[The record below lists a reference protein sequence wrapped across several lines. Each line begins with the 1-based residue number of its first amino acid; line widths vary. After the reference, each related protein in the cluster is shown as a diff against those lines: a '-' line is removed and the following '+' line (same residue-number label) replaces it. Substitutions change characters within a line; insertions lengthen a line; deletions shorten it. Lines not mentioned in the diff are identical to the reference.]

1 MTDVE
6 LTKRIFSHDRFVKL
20 IGAEILEL
28 DAEKAMVRAPI
39 TENCFNA
46 NGSAQGGMLYTLADF
61 AFALHANHIHPMT
74 VTQCGHIDYVRAAKP
89 PYVVATAREKVR
101 AGHNTVSEVI
111 LCDEAGE
118 IVCVCTFNGFVK
130 DVDEVTLAEKFK

>member
-1 MTDVE
+1 MIDVE
-6 LTKRIFSHDRFVKL
+6 LTKKIFARDQFVKL

-28 DAEKAMVRAPI
+28 SEEKAVVRAPI
-39 TENCFNA
+39 TESCFNA

-61 AFALHANHIHPMT
+61 AFAVHANHIHPMT

-89 PYVVATAREKVR
+89 PYVVAEAREKVR

-111 LCDEAGE
+111 LRDATDE
-118 IVCVCTFNGFVK
+118 IVCICSFNGFVK
-130 DVDEVTLAEKFK
+130 DVDEVVLAEKFG

>member
-1 MTDVE
+1 MIDVE
-6 LTKRIFSHDRFVKL
+6 LTKKIFARDRFVKL

-28 DAEKAMVRAPI
+28 SEEKAVVRAPI
-39 TENCFNA
+39 TESCFNA

-89 PYVVATAREKVR
+89 PYVVAEAREKVR

-111 LCDEAGE
+111 LRDATDE
-118 IVCVCTFNGFVK
+118 IVCICSFNGFVK
-130 DVDEVTLAEKFK
+130 DVDEVVLAEKFR

>member
-1 MTDVE
+1 MIDVE
-6 LTKRIFSHDRFVKL
+6 LTKKIFARDQFVKL

-28 DAEKAMVRAPI
+28 SEEKAVVRAPI
-39 TENCFNA
+39 TESCFNA

-61 AFALHANHIHPMT
+61 AFAVHANHIHPMT

-89 PYVVATAREKVR
+89 PYVVAEAREKVR

-111 LCDEAGE
+111 LRDATDE
-118 IVCVCTFNGFVK
+118 IVCICSFNGFVK
-130 DVDEVTLAEKFK
+130 DVDEVVLAEKFR